1 MKIKYN
7 VSILNVISNLLLQ
20 FFTIISGFII
30 PRLILSYFGSEVNGL
45 TSSLNQFLN
54 YIALLEGGVTSVI
67 MANLYKPLNEK
78 NYDKVSSVV
87 ATTRKFYRR
96 IGLIFCI
103 YTMLLAILYPIIF
116 KSEFNYLYVFSL
128 TLILSINLFI
138 QYNFSLTLKTLLNA
152 DKKGYIVAFTQIVII
167 IINIIL
173 AFLSLEVFP
182 NIHFFKL
189 VSGLAFCL
197 QPIIYGYYVNK
208 KYPIDKKA
216 KNDSKLLKSRW
227 DGFAINI
234 AAFMHYNTDIA
245 ILTLFTNFK
254 VVSVYSI
261 YSLVSNGLRQLV
273 FSISSG
279 ISPSIGHL
287 YAKGD
292 KDGLNLRFDL
302 YEYIMFMIVF
312 FLFSVAGLLITP
324 FVMLYTRNVSDAN
337 YYQPIFGILILL
349 AEGIYL
355 IKEPHL
361 NLAYSANKFKDM
373 KKHAYIEAILNIII
387 SVILVYKFKLLGVAI
402 GTIIAMSYRT
412 LFQVFYLKKSI
423 LNRKTFKF
431 FKKVIIFG
439 LTTFVGVL
447 ICKLLISPIKIT
459 ITSWLSHAV
468 IYSVIMFA
476 LYLIVSLIFYRKEL
490 KGLIKYVK

>member
-1 MKIKYN
+1 MKLKYN

-20 FFTIISGFII
+20 FVTIISGFII
-30 PRLILSYFGSEVNGL
+30 PKLILSYFGSEVNGL

-67 MANLYKPLNEK
+67 MANLYKPLND
-78 NYDKVSSVV
+78 NDYDKVSSVV
-87 ATTRKFYRR
+87 ATTRKFYKR
-96 IGLIFCI
+96 IGLIF
-103 YTMLLAILYPIIF
+103 ILYTLVLALVYPLL
-116 KSEFNYLYVFSL
+116 FNSDFSYLYIFSL

-152 DKKGYIVAFTQIVII
+152 DKKCYIVSFTQIAII
-167 IINIIL
+167 IFNIVL
-173 AFLSLEVFP
+173 AFVSLKLFP

-189 VSGLAFCL
+189 ISGLAFCL
-197 QPIIYGYYVNK
+197 QPLIYGYYVNK

-216 KNDSKLLKSRW
+216 KNDKKLLKSRW

-254 VVSVYSI
+254 VVSVYSV

-292 KDGLNLRFDL
+292 KEGLNLRFDL
-302 YEYIMFMIVF
+302 YEYIMFFIVF
-312 FLFSVAGLLITP
+312 FLFAVAGLLITP
-324 FVMLYTRNVSDAN
+324 FVMLYTKNISDAN

-349 AEGIYL
+349 AEAIYL

-361 NLAYSANKFKDM
+361 NLAYSANKFKDL
-373 KKHAYIEAILNIII
+373 KKHAYIEAVLNILI
-387 SVILVYKFKLLGVAI
+387 STLLVYKFKLLGVAI
-402 GTIIAMSYRT
+402 GTVIAMLYRT
-412 LFQVFYLKKSI
+412 LFQVFYLKKNI

-431 FKKVIIFG
+431 FKKVVIFG
-439 LTTFVGVL
+439 LATTVGVL
-447 ICKLLISPIKIT
+447 ICKLLIAPIKIT

-468 IYSVIMFA
+468 IYSIIIFI
-476 LYLIVSLIFYRKEL
+476 LYFIVSFIFYKKEL
-490 KGLIKYVK
+490 KALIKYVK